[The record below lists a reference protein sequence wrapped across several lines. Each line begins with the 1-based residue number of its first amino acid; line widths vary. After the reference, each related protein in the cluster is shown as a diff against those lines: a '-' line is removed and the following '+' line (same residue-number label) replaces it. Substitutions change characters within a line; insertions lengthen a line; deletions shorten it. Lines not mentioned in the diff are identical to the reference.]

1 MSAFPEVEYDNDFK
15 DPESSL
21 FLETEKELIECLEE
35 VLDELP
41 GEICIDVSSIRL
53 AVDYVKLY
61 LRVLNCRNMEISW
74 YNRTTSCILHAYRII
89 INFVKVKLILVL
101 ALRLCLN

>member
-1 MSAFPEVEYDNDFK
+1 MLEAPVSLNKILKLLQSNLGHSVLLPYFPEIYEVQSAFPEVEYDDDFE

-41 GEICIDVSSIRL
+41 GEICIDVTSIRL
-53 AVDYVKLY
+53 AVD
-61 LRVLNCRNMEISW
+61 
-74 YNRTTSCILHAYRII
+74 
-89 INFVKVKLILVL
+89 
-101 ALRLCLN
+101 